1 MRATA
6 EPVEGNKVKL
16 SVELDDGEI
25 ERAVDA
31 ALRKMSRELRVPGF
45 RPGKVPRR
53 ILEARVGVTAIRQA
67 ALSEA
72 LPDYYTQALLEAE
85 VDAIAQPEI
94 EVTGGQDSGP
104 VTFDVTVEVRP
115 KISIPG
121 YQGLAV
127 TIPGIAV
134 DDAEVEAQLDR
145 VRGQGAELVAVTR
158 PAADGDHLT
167 IDVVGSRHDEKIE
180 DLSVEDMT
188 YELGSGSIA
197 PEVDSQLRGHTTG
210 DILKFDARLGAQ
222 EVTLQI
228 LIKDVKEKRLP
239 ELSDAWAAE
248 ASEFDTVEALR
259 EHLRSR
265 LGTIRREGARLALR
279 DLVVGALVALVED
292 EPPDPL
298 VAAELQ
304 RRIESFGQQI
314 DRQGLDLAGY
324 LSASGLTQDQLVE
337 GLREASVLA
346 VKADLALR
354 AVVEAESIVAT
365 EEDIDAEI
373 AALAERLRREP
384 ARVRAELEASQRLAE
399 MRAEVRKAK
408 ALDWLVARVDIVD
421 ADGHPVARAD
431 LDEPDFAAEPDAE
444 PDAAADQP
452 PDDGPADEE
461 SDTELESRA

>member
-6 EPVEGNKVKL
+6 EPIEGNKVKL

-31 ALRKMSRELRVPGF
+31 ALRKMSREVRVPGF

-67 ALSEA
+67 ALNDA
-72 LPDYYTQALLEAE
+72 LPDYYTQALAEAE

-94 EVTGGQDSGP
+94 AVTGGEDSGP
-104 VTFDVTVEVRP
+104 VTFDATVEVRP

-127 TIPGIAV
+127 TIPSIGV
-134 DDAEVEAQLDR
+134 DEAEVEAQLDR
-145 VRGQGAELVAVTR
+145 VRGQGAELVSVTR

-167 IDVVGSRHDEKIE
+167 IDVVGSRHDERIE
-180 DLSVEDMT
+180 DMCVEDMS

-197 PEVDSQLRGHTTG
+197 PEVDSQLRGQRAG
-210 DILKFDARLGAQ
+210 DILCFDAQVGAS
-222 EVTLQI
+222 EVTLRI
-228 LIKDVKEKRLP
+228 LVKDVKEKRLP

-248 ASEFDTVEALR
+248 ASEFETVDALR
-259 EHLRSR
+259 EHLRTR
-265 LGTIRREGARLALR
+265 LATIRREGARLSLR
-279 DLVVGALVALVED
+279 ELVVGALVALVEED
-292 EPPDPL
+292 PPESL
-298 VAAELQ
+298 VVDELQ

-337 GLREASVLA
+337 GLREASAVA

-354 AVVEAESIVAT
+354 AVVEAEAIVAT
-365 EEDIDAEI
+365 EEDVDAEV
-373 AALAERLRREP
+373 AALATRIKRDP
-384 ARVRAELEASQRLAE
+384 ARVRAELEASQQLAGL
-399 MRAEVRKAK
+399 RAEVRKVK
-408 ALDWLVARVDIVD
+408 ALDWLVAHVEIVD

-431 LDEPDFAAEPDAE
+431 LDPPEADPPAAEAE
-444 PDAAADQP
+444 ASP
-452 PDDGPADEE
+452 DEE
-461 SDTELESRA
+461 SDTDVESQA